1 MALGAQ
7 PKLAAG
13 GILSLMIVGLVSLF
27 QSVGVLFGTSCL
39 FSLVLIVV
47 FLTSEGSPLLYAQE
61 AENRFWTVVAMLLSS
76 AVFFSEDSPLRI
88 GNHSPVLGV
97 TFVGSA
103 ASPNSPRRL
112 RRISARRRCRS
123 SRSGSPGTTGGSG
136 GGGSCGRPTLAGSGA
151 ASRCGRTS
159 TSRSRRSRASTTR

>member
-97 TFVGSA
+97 TFVGNP
-103 ASPNSPRRL
+103 ASPNSSRRL
-112 RRISARRRCRS
+112 RRISSLVCGFLLFHSNWELTPFCGSLFIPGVVSGLQSALLFMLNR
-123 SRSGSPGTTGGSG
+123 SRS
-136 GGGSCGRPTLAGSGA
+136 
-151 ASRCGRTS
+151 
-159 TSRSRRSRASTTR
+159 

>member
-97 TFVGSA
+97 TFVRRA
-103 ASPNSPRRL
+103 ASPNARGAFAESPRALGVDLHALDLLVRPVAPAAA
-112 RRISARRRCRS
+112 ARADA
-123 SRSGSPGTTGGSG
+123 P
-136 GGGSCGRPTLAGSGA
+136 L
-151 ASRCGRTS
+151 
-159 TSRSRRSRASTTR
+159 